1 MKSGYFIS
9 TAEMKRKVRKLK
21 RFENI
26 VRAQNGM
33 GADIPFVWDR
43 FFNLRDGC
51 IPESAALHSLSE
63 LVAMSRD
70 EYKTVADEFF
80 ARVYYEVYIY
90 NGIIDATIYDPS
102 LLEKLGLPPIA
113 NEAAVKKRFR
123 ELAKQHHPDTGGD
136 AAEFIK
142 VMKVYRALS
151 NN

>member
-1 MKSGYFIS
+1 MS
-9 TAEMKRKVRKLK
+9 TAEIKRKVRKLK

-51 IPESAALHSLSE
+51 NPESAALHTLSE

-70 EYKTVADEFF
+70 EYRAVTDKLVA
-80 ARVYYEVYIY
+80 RIYYEVYIH
-90 NGIIDATIYDPS
+90 NGIIDAIIYDPS

-113 NEAAVKKRFR
+113 DEAAVKKRFR

-142 VMKVYRALS
+142 VMKVYKELS
-151 NN
+151 NNCT